1 MILDERY
8 SGKRCIL
15 SIFPSL
21 KCHLFEP
28 SKKMIW
34 TIVGK
39 HHEYWIDLGLDY
51 CSCNDYYFRTLSGQ
65 GLCYH
70 LVYAKEK
77 INSKVDTVRFS
88 DSEYHDFVRAVINDN
103 YLMIRNETGDF
114 A

>member
-1 MILDERY
+1 MTSILV
-8 SGKRCIL
+8 SCIS

-28 SKKMIW
+28 SQKMIW

-39 HHEYWIDLGLDY
+39 HHEYWIDLDLEY

-70 LVYAKEK
+70 LAFAKEK
-77 INSKVDTVRFS
+77 INSKVDTIHFS
-88 DSEYHDFVRAVINDN
+88 DSEYPDFVKSVVNDN
-103 YLMIRNETGDF
+103 YLLIRNETGELI
-114 A
+114 

>member
-1 MILDERY
+1 M
-8 SGKRCIL
+8 KRCIL

-103 YLMIRNETGDF
+103 YLMTRNETGDF
-114 A
+114 G

>member
-1 MILDERY
+1 
-8 SGKRCIL
+8 
-15 SIFPSL
+15 
-21 KCHLFEP
+21 
-28 SKKMIW
+28 MIW

-51 CSCNDYYFRTLSGQ
+51 CSCNDYYFRTLSDQ

-88 DSEYHDFVRAVINDN
+88 DSEYHDFVRAVISDN